1 MFFLKKMGNKPIID
15 LFTIS
20 YGEFSL
26 EGKINFLKN
35 IQKICDE
42 VASRE
47 GKSQKKIKVMQNVY
61 NSVQFNAKRCDIM

>member
-1 MFFLKKMGNKPIID
+1 MFFSQKMGNKPIID

-42 VASRE
+42 VLRE
-47 GKSQKKIKVMQNVY
+47 RENHKKKIKVMQNLY
-61 NSVQFNAKRCDIM
+61 NSVQFYAKMCDIM